1 MKDIILKVKGLR
13 KSYHDRKSEIL
24 ALEDINLEVD
34 RPITYYCYHCDLEE
48 LKDFF

>member
-1 MKDIILKVKGLR
+1 MNKLEEAKT
-13 KSYHDRKSEIL
+13 
-24 ALEDINLEVD
+24 LEDINLEVD